1 MIGIIGG
8 SGFYSF
14 LNEYKEIEIETPYG
28 KPSDKI
34 ALSEIDDVEVAFIPR
49 HGKNH
54 TFPPHLVPYKA
65 NLYAFK
71 MLNIDT
77 VLTTTACGSLRKDYQ
92 PGDFVVVDQFVDRT
106 WGRDDTF
113 FGIGN
118 VKHTSMANPYDEH
131 LREIAIDVLK
141 YLGYRF
147 HEKGTCV
154 VIQGPRF
161 STKAESKWFSESG
174 FDVIGMTQYPEVAL
188 ANELG
193 LRYLNITLVTD
204 YDAGLEDDPNI
215 LPVSHEEVLK
225 VFSDNVEKLKKVIKE
240 IIKRL

>member
-14 LNEYKEIEIETPYG
+14 LEEYEEVEIETPYG

-34 ALSEIDDVEVAFIPR
+34 AISKIDDKDVAFIPR
-49 HGKNH
+49 HGKKH
-54 TFPPHLVPYKA
+54 IYPPHLVPYKA
-65 NLYAFK
+65 NLYALK
-71 MLNIDT
+71 NMGVNKIIS
-77 VLTTTACGSLRKDYQ
+77 TTACGSLKKDIR

-113 FGIGN
+113 SNVGD
-118 VKHTSMANPYDEH
+118 VKHTTMAKSYDEDM
-131 LREIAIDVLK
+131 RKVAIEVLNN
-141 YLGYRF
+141 LGFRF

-154 VIQGPRF
+154 VVQGPRF
-161 STKAESKWFSESG
+161 STLAESRWFSKMG
-174 FDVIGMTQYPEVAL
+174 FDVVGMTQYPEVAL

-193 LRYLNITLVTD
+193 IRYLNITLVTD
-204 YDAGLEDDPNI
+204 YDAGLEDDENVS
-215 LPVSHEEVLK
+215 PVSHEEVLK
-225 VFSDNVEKLKKVIKE
+225 VFSENIERLQLVIKK